1 MSIAYQATPPG
12 SRCYAGRFL
21 GAPTGFPPSLPGV
34 TSSRRSS
41 VEDQT
46 RKGLLNILFFFFK
59 YTIHGR
65 DFENGDVSFS
75 CGWAKTEVFQFNEVV
90 PRF

>member
-46 RKGLLNILFFFFK
+46 RKGLLNIL
-59 YTIHGR
+59 
-65 DFENGDVSFS
+65 
-75 CGWAKTEVFQFNEVV
+75 
-90 PRF
+90 

>member
-1 MSIAYQATPPG
+1 MCLDIEPYRQSERANISTDQITHMGWWWWGGGGGSWSVSIAYQATPPG

-21 GAPTGFPPSLPGV
+21 GAPTGFPPSLPGA

-46 RKGLLNILFFFFK
+46 RKGLLNIL
-59 YTIHGR
+59 
-65 DFENGDVSFS
+65 
-75 CGWAKTEVFQFNEVV
+75 
-90 PRF
+90 

>member
-1 MSIAYQATPPG
+1 MTLNHTDSQKGRIFLQIKLPIWDGGGGGGEGGGSWSVSIAYQATPPG

-21 GAPTGFPPSLPGV
+21 GAPTGFPPSLPGA

-46 RKGLLNILFFFFK
+46 RKGLLNIL
-59 YTIHGR
+59 
-65 DFENGDVSFS
+65 
-75 CGWAKTEVFQFNEVV
+75 
-90 PRF
+90 